1 MAAYDFVLCGGDILL
16 RRYRELREA
25 ADELEELAH
34 DLFTEGAP
42 SVQIIAVIRMIE
54 YYRADAKKVRYRFE
68 RLGYIEQNFAREA
81 S

>member
-16 RRYRELREA
+16 QRYNA
-25 ADELEELAH
+25 ARKIANELEELAH

-54 YYRADAKKVRYRFE
+54 FYRADAKYLRDRFE
-68 RLGYIEQNFAREA
+68 KIGFVDENFAREA